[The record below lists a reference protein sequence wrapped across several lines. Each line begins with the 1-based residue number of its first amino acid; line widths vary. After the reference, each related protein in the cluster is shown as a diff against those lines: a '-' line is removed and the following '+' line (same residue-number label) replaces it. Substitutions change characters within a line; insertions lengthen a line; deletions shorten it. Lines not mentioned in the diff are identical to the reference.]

1 MQPRCEHLK
10 SLIVSEQAFKS
21 ESRDLAWPHWKSA
34 HSLKGGQSEVA
45 RAGTTQ
51 LHTKQIVEVFTPL
64 TFLNASC
71 FFFPFF
77 VVFPLLLPSLPSP
90 LSKALLLCPRTIS
103 GHAEVALSIV
113 CDTLGWELAT
123 SMESSSRNVGEN
135 CYVSVKDAANTES
148 VKDCWTP
155 FQHFLAWFWNIR
167 PLEGV

>member
-34 HSLKGGQSEVA
+34 HSLKGGQSEMA

-51 LHTKQIVEVFTPL
+51 LHTKPNCWSLHSTYSSEYLLLF
-64 TFLNASC
+64 S
-71 FFFPFF
+71 PFF

-90 LSKALLLCPRTIS
+90 LSKSLLLWPRTVS

-113 CDTLGWELAT
+113 CDTRGWELTT

-135 CYVSVKDAANTES
+135 CCVSVKDATNTES

-155 FQHFLAWFWNIR
+155 FQHSLAWFWNIR
-167 PLEGV
+167 L